1 MATGSEFTEI
11 REVWK
16 ELKDIFKEEEKENGR

>member
-1 MATGSEFTEI
+1 MKPETEFKEI

-16 ELKDIFKEEEKENGR
+16 ELKSIFKETEKEKN